1 MHMIEIIY
9 HVVSYGTMEIKEV
22 KCLSYALNPLTH
34 LSYVDTSCGT
44 EWKTCYHIIKGI
56 CEGLHYLHSIN
67 IMHLDL
73 KPSNILMDDNMI
85 PKITDFGVSRNFE
98 EMQTQTIA
106 TKMIGTIGYLAPEF
120 HTNVITR
127 KFDLYSLGII
137 IMEILTG
144 KRESQ
149 PVESV
154 LESWNSRLE
163 LSQGNQ
169 HYEQIRAC
177 AEIGIECI
185 QDDPTK
191 RPANM
196 THIMDRLA
204 ETERTEPLCECLDD
218 TAAREV
224 ASFLH
229 LKSNWADL
237 DKAEKLLLAVEK
249 RVRARVTAEVDKLN
263 LCDPQVQVWL
273 RRVEELQLDAIDED
287 YSQLRKYSCLGQCT
301 IHAHQCTSI
310 SRRVLEALDEANKL
324 IEEGRRFKIF
334 GFKPLP
340 KIVDPLPQI
349 ETFGLETMLS
359 QLHDLFEKGDSNIIG
374 VWGQGGVGKTTL
386 LHVFNN
392 DLEKK
397 AHDYQV
403 VIFIEVSNSETLN
416 TVEIQQT
423 ISERLNLPWNDAEP
437 IAKRAKFLIKAL
449 TRKRFVILL
458 DDVRKKFQLE
468 YVGIPTPDTN
478 SQSKLI
484 LTTRYREVCFQMNAQ
499 RSLIEMRILGND
511 ASWELFLGKL
521 SKEASASVGW
531 LGSQND
537 TREHAMKIA
546 QSCGGLPLA
555 LNVIGTAVAG
565 LEEGEWR
572 SAADAIATNMN
583 NIDGVDEMFGQLK
596 YSYKSLTPTQQQ
608 CFLYCTLF
616 PEYGSISKEQ
626 LVDYWLAEG
635 LLLNDCE
642 KGYQIIRSLVSA
654 CLLQASGSMST
665 KVKMH
670 HVIRQLGLW
679 LVNKSDTKFLV
690 QPGMALDNAPSAG
703 EWNEA
708 TRISIMSNNITEVS
722 FSPNCKNVTTLLMQN
737 NPKLNKM
744 SYGFFRT
751 MSSLKVL
758 DLSHTA
764 ITSLPECATLVAL
777 EHLNLSHTHIMRLP
791 ECLWL
796 LKELKHLDLSVTIAL
811 EDALNNC
818 SKLHKLKV
826 LNLFRSQYGIRHV
839 DNLNLDSLKE
849 LVFLGIT
856 IYAEDVLQKLNMP
869 RPLANSTHRLNLK
882 NCAKMIYI
890 KISDLNHMK
899 HLEELYVESC
909 YDLNTVVADAELTT
923 SHLLFLTLS
932 VLPSLESVV
941 VAPMPHN
948 FQYIRKLFIS
958 QCPKL
963 LNITWVRRLRLLE
976 RLAISH
982 CDEMLEIVE
991 DDHASDEQDH
1001 GMVETSRNDT
1011 GQSDF
1016 PKLRLIVLTGLKKLR
1031 CICKPREFPCL
1042 ETLRVEDCPNLRSI
1056 PLSFTH
1062 NYGKLKQICGSVDW
1076 WEKLQWENREEVAC
1090 LDSKYFIPI

>member
-1 MHMIEIIY
+1 MAEMI
-9 HVVSYGTMEIKEV
+9 SAAGS
-22 KCLSYALNPLTH
+22 CL
-34 LSYVDTSCGT
+34 
-44 EWKTCYHIIKGI
+44 
-56 CEGLHYLHSIN
+56 
-67 IMHLDL
+67 
-73 KPSNILMDDNMI
+73 
-85 PKITDFGVSRNFE
+85 
-98 EMQTQTIA
+98 Q
-106 TKMIGTIGYLAPEF
+106 
-120 HTNVITR
+120 
-127 KFDLYSLGII
+127 
-137 IMEILTG
+137 
-144 KRESQ
+144 
-149 PVESV
+149 
-154 LESWNSRLE
+154 
-163 LSQGNQ
+163 
-169 HYEQIRAC
+169 
-177 AEIGIECI
+177 
-185 QDDPTK
+185 
-191 RPANM
+191 
-196 THIMDRLA
+196 
-204 ETERTEPLCECLDD
+204 PLCECLDGTGMLD
-218 TAAREV
+218 AAAREV

-237 DKAEKLLLAVEK
+237 DKAKKLLLAVETT
-249 RVRARVTAEVDKLN
+249 VRARVTAEVDKLN
-263 LCDPQVQVWL
+263 ICDPQVQVWL

-287 YSQLRKYSCLGQCT
+287 YSQLTKYSCLGQCT
-301 IHAHQCTSI
+301 IHAHRRTSI
-310 SRRVLEALDEANKL
+310 GRRVLEALDEANKL
-324 IEEGRRFKIF
+324 IEEGRRFKKF

-397 AHDYQV
+397 VHDYQV

-437 IAKRAKFLIKAL
+437 IAKRARFLVKAL
-449 TRKRFVILL
+449 ARKRFVILL
-458 DDVRKKFQLE
+458 DDVRKKFRLE
-468 YVGIPTPDTN
+468 DVGIPTPDTN

-484 LTTRYREVCFQMNAQ
+484 LTSRYREVCFQMNAQ
-499 RSLIEMRILGND
+499 RSLIEMQILGND
-511 ASWELFLGKL
+511 ASWELFLSKL
-521 SKEASASVGW
+521 SKEASAAVES
-531 LGSQND
+531 LGSQN
-537 TREHAMKIA
+537 TSREHAMAIA

-565 LEEGEWR
+565 LEESEWK
-572 SAADAIATNMN
+572 SAADAIATNME
-583 NIDGVDEMFGQLK
+583 NIDGVDEMFGRLK
-596 YSYKSLTPTQQQ
+596 YSYDRLTPTQQQ

-708 TRISIMSNNITEVS
+708 TRISIMSNNITELS
-722 FSPNCKNVTTLLMQN
+722 FSPKCKNVTTLLIQN
-737 NPKLNKM
+737 NPNLNKM

-764 ITSLPECATLVAL
+764 ITSLPECDTLVAL

-791 ECLWL
+791 ERLWL
-796 LKELKHLDLSVTIAL
+796 LKELRHLDLSVTVAL
-811 EDALNNC
+811 EDTLNNC

-826 LNLFRSQYGIRHV
+826 LNLFRSHYGIRDV
-839 DNLNLDSLKE
+839 DDLNLDSLRE
-849 LVFLGIT
+849 LLFLGIT
-856 IYAEDVLQKLNMP
+856 IYAEDVLKKLNMP
-869 RPLANSTHRLNLK
+869 RPLAKSTHRLNLK
-882 NCAKMIYI
+882 YCAEMQSI
-890 KISDLNHMK
+890 KISDLNHME

-923 SHLLFLTLS
+923 SHLQFLTLS
-932 VLPSLESVV
+932 VLPSLRSVL
-941 VAPMPHN
+941 VAPTSHN
-948 FQYIRKLFIS
+948 FQYIRKLIIS

-963 LNITWVRRLRLLE
+963 LNITWVRRLQLLE
-976 RLAISH
+976 RLVISH
-982 CDEMLEIVE
+982 CDGMLEIVE
-991 DDHASDEQDH
+991 DEEDEEQYGEQMKMQDHASDNQEDH
-1001 GMVETSRNDT
+1001 AMVETSRNDT

-1016 PKLRLIVLTGLKKLR
+1016 PKLRLIVLTELKKLR
-1031 CICKPREFPCL
+1031 SICKPREFPCL

-1056 PLSFTH
+1056 PLSCTH
-1062 NYGKLKQICGSVDW
+1062 NYGKLKQICGSFDW